1 MRMRNTCSQKV
12 PPVLRCIVLVELEVT
27 LIIVK
32 TDTGGAGLKTCSHGY
47 STVRFSC
54 TMLDGVH
61 SGVKPEASHVQKCNV
76 AHSESQTPQRGRTR
90 SGAFPLAPGAHCTPF
105 SLSPPNLQYEHKGVP
120 ASAPHPPSSRAEQ
133 HGARQ
138 N

>member
-1 MRMRNTCSQKV
+1 MLTRLFN
-12 PPVLRCIVLVELEVT
+12 
-27 LIIVK
+27 
-32 TDTGGAGLKTCSHGY
+32 G
-47 STVRFSC
+47 TVSC
-54 TMLDGVH
+54 TMLDGMH

-76 AHSESQTPQRGRTR
+76 AHSESKTPQRGRTR
-90 SGAFPLAPGAHCTPF
+90 SGAFPVAPGAHCTPF
-105 SLSPPNLQYEHKGVP
+105 SLSPPNLQYEQKGVP

>member
-1 MRMRNTCSQKV
+1 MLTRLFN
-12 PPVLRCIVLVELEVT
+12 
-27 LIIVK
+27 
-32 TDTGGAGLKTCSHGY
+32 G
-47 STVRFSC
+47 TVSC
-54 TMLDGVH
+54 TMLDGMH
-61 SGVKPEASHVQKCNV
+61 SGVKPERLTRAKV